1 MHATDEHQE
10 TGLRRQLGLV
20 DSVAIIVGIIIGVGI
35 FRVPSSIAGYLHTPA
50 LILAAWI
57 VGGLLALCGGLCYAE
72 LSASLPETGGDYVYL
87 RESYGPAASFLFGW
101 TKLLVVRPGSI
112 ASISFVF
119 AGYAGYFLPLSPMGT
134 RAMAIG
140 AIVLLTAINLF
151 GLRLGKTT
159 QNLLAAA
166 KVLGLLLLALF
177 GLSLG
182 KGSLGNLQAVSA
194 EASPSSLAGAFGIA
208 LIFVLWTYGGWNES
222 TYVAGEM
229 RRPARDLPRSIAI
242 GIFGILVLYLGINAA
257 YLYNIPLSEMADS
270 EMVASVLADRLFGPS
285 GGTLIALLVMI
296 SALGALNGLILTGAR
311 ISYAFGDDHPGL
323 GRLAKVHVRY
333 HTPARALLLNAVW
346 SIVLVF
352 SGTFDRLVSYTSAV
366 TWLFYGLTAG
376 SLFILRKRF
385 PDLKRPYKTWG
396 YPVVPAIFLTVS
408 LWLVYN
414 TLTYSPSGAFYGVA
428 LMLVGLPVYLFSRKR
443 EMNKR

>member
-1 MHATDEHQE
+1 MQAIDEHQE
-10 TGLRRQLGLV
+10 TGLRRQLGLI

-35 FRVPSSIAGYLHTPA
+35 FRAPSSIAGYLHTPS

-72 LSASLPETGGDYVYL
+72 LSASLPRTGGDYVYL
-87 RESYGPAASFLFGW
+87 RESYGPAVSFLFGW

-140 AIVLLTAINLF
+140 AILLLTAINLF

-182 KGSLGNLQAVSA
+182 KGSLGNLQTVSSA
-194 EASPSSLAGAFGIA
+194 APPASLPGAFGVA

-242 GIFGILVLYLGINAA
+242 GIFGILVLYLAINAA
-257 YLYNIPLSEMADS
+257 YLYNIPLSAMADS
-270 EMVASVLADRLFGPS
+270 EMVASALADRLFGPS

-311 ISYAFGDDHPGL
+311 ISYAFGDDNPSL

-346 SIVLVF
+346 SIGLVF
-352 SGTFDRLVSYTSAV
+352 SGTFDHLVSYTSAV
-366 TWLFYGLTAG
+366 TWLFYGLVGG
-376 SLFILRKRF
+376 SLFILRRRF
-385 PDLKRPYKTWG
+385 PDLERPYRTWG
-396 YPVVPAIFLTVS
+396 YPVVPAIFVVVS

-414 TLTYSPSGAFYGVA
+414 TLIYSPSGAFYGVA
-428 LMLVGLPVYLFSRKR
+428 LMLVGFPVYLFSRKR
-443 EMNKR
+443 AS